1 MAVVSNVFK
10 DIINYLRPI
19 DNATQNEIVEQ
30 GIVENKPFTLKN
42 PRSTRY
48 TWGKGETNQNKFKYW
63 KPKSEK
69 DLSPSGYFQEQQIKK
84 QEEENPQLK
93 ELPLHDTTIP
103 STCLRTVKYD
113 PAMESLTVQF
123 QGKNSKKYWY
133 PNVPANQI
141 INLMKAPSK
150 GQYFL
155 SQIHDQ
161 YTLNPGHK
169 ADVNKAANQRRQT
182 SYKYAQKQYNRAKT
196 AMNKLGLRTQQAL
209 AKSFQNQGTG
219 KVIEDPND

>member
-1 MAVVSNVFK
+1 MASNLFK

-19 DNATQNEIVEQ
+19 DATTQNEIVDQ
-30 GIVENKPFTLKN
+30 GIIENKPFTLKN

-48 TWGKGETNQNKFKYW
+48 SFTEAETNRNKYKYW
-63 KPKSEK
+63 KPSSQK
-69 DLSPSGYFQEQQIKK
+69 DLSPSGYMQEAQLKK
-84 QEEENPQLK
+84 AEEDNPQLK
-93 ELPLHDTTIP
+93 ALPVHDTTIP

-133 PNVPANQI
+133 PNVPAYQI
-141 INLMKAPSK
+141 IDLMKAPSK

-169 ADVNKAANQRRQT
+169 AEQNKFNNSRRAT
-182 SYKYAQKQYNRAKT
+182 SYKYAQRQYNRAKG
-196 AMNKLGLRTQQAL
+196 AMNKLGLQTQQAL
-209 AKSFQNQGTG
+209 IKSAQNRGTG